1 VKRVVERCPTCGV
14 EHETLGD
21 GTCEACGTPLRVW
34 CRTHSREIGW
44 LAGDECPRCPPAHAH
59 VGPRGRAVAHAPA
72 PEPAVSP
79 APPPSVDATRPAYR
93 VTEPPPPPAA
103 PVVSPA
109 APTPSPAAAETPAAT
124 EVEAPIEKPTR
135 RVRREPAAQ
144 GPFVRLFNAVLSVL
158 QGGITGVLVG
168 VAAGGVQAVRV
179 GADIPVTTVEWGV
192 YGGMLGL
199 LLGGLVALAALFRSP
214 SGPR

>member
-21 GTCEACGTPLRVW
+21 GTCEACGTPLQVW

-59 VGPRGRAVAHAPA
+59 VGPRGRAVARA
-72 PEPAVSP
+72 PEPAPAVAP
-79 APPPSVDATRPAYR
+79 APVDAPRPAYR
-93 VTEPPPPPAA
+93 VIDPPPPPAA
-103 PVVSPA
+103 PIVI
-109 APTPSPAAAETPAAT
+109 AAEPPVVARTPAAG
-124 EVEAPIEKPTR
+124 VEAPVEKPTR
-135 RVRREPAAQ
+135 RPGEPAPQ
-144 GPFVRLFNAVLSVL
+144 GPFVRLFNAVLSVV
-158 QGGITGVLVG
+158 QGGILGVLSGVG
-168 VAAGGVQAVRV
+168 AGGVQAVRV
-179 GADIPVTTVEWGV
+179 GGDIPLTAVEWGV

-214 SGPR
+214 SRPR

>member
-1 VKRVVERCPTCGV
+1 MKRVVERCPTCGV

-21 GTCEACGTPLRVW
+21 GTCEACGTPLQVW

-72 PEPAVSP
+72 PAP
-79 APPPSVDATRPAYR
+79 APPPVEVTRPAYR
-93 VTEPPPPPAA
+93 VTEPAPPPVA
-103 PVVSPA
+103 PV
-109 APTPSPAAAETPAAT
+109 AAAETPAAT
-124 EVEAPIEKPTR
+124 AETLAATEVEAPAETPRR
-135 RVRREPAAQ
+135 RVRREPAPQ

-158 QGGITGVLVG
+158 QGGIMGVLFGVG
-168 VAAGGVQAVRV
+168 AGGVQAVRV
-179 GADIPVTTVEWGV
+179 SGDIPLTAVEWGV

-199 LLGGLVALAALFRSP
+199 VLGGMVALYALFHSP
-214 SGPR
+214 SPPR